1 MKFVWTLIV
10 LGGLLAGCASPN
22 HNAPP
27 PQAVP
32 SRVHESARIHTEL
45 AAAYFE
51 RAQMAV
57 ALEEVSKAIK
67 AEPDYAMAYNVRA
80 LIRMALRENDQADE
94 DFQHSLRLD
103 PNNSETLNNYGW
115 FLCQN
120 GKERN
125 ANRYFMAAVKNPLYT
140 TPEKP
145 YLNAGLCARKAG
157 SAKDAEAYLQRALVM
172 KPEMAEAL
180 YALADLSL
188 AGGDAAGAKSYFLR
202 YERTQPAGGLSAEA
216 LWLAVR
222 IERTLGNREGTEN
235 YSGQLSKRFPDAR
248 ETQIMLYGK

>member
-1 MKFVWTLIV
+1 MKRLFAV
-10 LGGLLAGCASPN
+10 LVAIGLVGCASSA

-27 PQAVP
+27 PQVGL
-32 SRVHESARIHTEL
+32 SRAQESARIHTEL
-45 AAAYFE
+45 AAAYFS
-51 RAQMAV
+51 RGQMAV
-57 ALEEVSKAIK
+57 ALEELSKAVK

-80 LIRMALRENDQADE
+80 LVRMALRENEQAEE

-103 PNNSETLNNYGW
+103 PNNSEALNNYGW

-145 YLNAGLCARKAG
+145 YLNAGICARKAG
-157 SAKDAEAYLQRALVM
+157 AAKDAETYLQRALVM
-172 KPEMAEAL
+172 KPEMPEAL
-180 YALADLSL
+180 YALADMSLS
-188 AGGDAAGAKSYFLR
+188 AADVAGAKSYFLR
-202 YERTQPAGGLSAEA
+202 YERTQMAGGLSAEA

-222 IERTLGNREGTEN
+222 IERALGNRESAEN
-235 YSGQLSKRFPDAR
+235 YAGQLSKRFPDAR
-248 ETQIMLYGK
+248 ETQLMLYGK